1 MSASVQHPAL
11 AIVAMLL
18 ALPGIGCTD
27 DTALQE
33 SSLLIEFQRSGGI
46 RGTDDRLTIHSDGT
60 ATLTR
65 DGATSTI
72 TIDRSV
78 MDRLRRALR
87 EIEFD
92 KLVVEDSPRRGGDA
106 YEYAITYRGRTVR
119 ALETALPGPLRPVG
133 ELLDGILN
141 RA

>member
-1 MSASVQHPAL
+1 MSASVPHAAL
-11 AIVAMLL
+11 AIAAILVV
-18 ALPGIGCTD
+18 LPGIGCAD
-27 DTALQE
+27 DTTSQE

-46 RGTDDRLTIHSDGT
+46 RGTDDRLTIDGDGT
-60 ATLTR
+60 ATLTHN
-65 DGATSTI
+65 GATSTI
-72 TIDRSV
+72 TIDGSL
-78 MDRLRRALR
+78 MNRLRRAVG

-106 YEYAITYRGRTVR
+106 YEYSITYGDHTVR
-119 ALETALPGPLRPVG
+119 ARETTLPRPLRPLV

>member
-1 MSASVQHPAL
+1 MSASGPHPAL
-11 AIVAMLL
+11 AIAAILVV
-18 ALPGIGCTD
+18 LPSIGCTD
-27 DTALQE
+27 DTASQE

-46 RGTDDRLTIHSDGT
+46 RGTDDRLTIDGDGT

-65 DGATSTI
+65 NGATSTI
-72 TIDRSV
+72 TIDGSV
-78 MDRLRRALR
+78 MNRLRRAVR

-106 YEYAITYRGRTVR
+106 YEYAITYRDHTVR
-119 ALETALPGPLRPVG
+119 ARETTLPGPLRPLV